1 MGALAL
7 AGLVLLAGC
16 TTVPPRRDAAVDE
29 GERIFVTLPTDFA
42 PVQVREADFTAAVTS
57 LVLEMPLRVAPSHV
71 PMRPGRRYALL
82 SEPLSGGAWRSEL
95 ARSYGGFCERRGTPG
110 DCLSL
115 FEDGS
120 QIQDDDKRRIA
131 LALAVG
137 PALEGVDA
145 EVRAMLSPA
154 RVAAMVSLSIA
165 AYMTLLVAPE
175 PVSKGVAAA
184 FAVLLWGYLGTELW
198 GLLKGWMELS
208 EESARATTFAELR
221 EAGERFGQ
229 RIGPN
234 SVRVLVLVGT
244 AAIGKTAAL
253 LSKAPKLPGF
263 AQASQMGAR
272 QGGVSVLTAAAEA
285 ETVIVSVNEGT
296 LRVVLP
302 AHVMTM
308 AAGGS
313 SSGNV
318 YRAWESHR
326 GLTKAL
332 GSAGKGKQWHHIV
345 EQTPGNV
352 ARFGPE
358 AIHNTEN
365 VIPLNEG
372 THRAISSYYS
382 STRSF
387 TGGRTIREWLST
399 QSYEAQRA
407 FGVQTLRD
415 FGVIP

>member
-1 MGALAL
+1 LAL

-16 TTVPPRRDAAVDE
+16 ATVPSR
-29 GERIFVTLPTDFA
+29 GERAVGQGERVFVTLRADFA
-42 PVQVREADFTAAVTS
+42 PVQVSAAEFTTAVTS
-57 LVLEMPLRVAPSHV
+57 LVLDMPLRVAPSQV
-71 PMRPGRRYALL
+71 PMRPGRRYAWV
-82 SEPLSGGAWRSEL
+82 SEPLTGGGWQSEL
-95 ARSYGGFCERRGTPG
+95 ARSYGRFCERRGTPG

-120 QIQDDDKRRIA
+120 QFQDDDKRRIA

-137 PALEGVDA
+137 PALESVDA
-145 EVRAMLSPA
+145 EVSAMLSPA
-154 RVAAMVSLSIA
+154 RVAAMVSLSIT
-165 AYMTLLVAPE
+165 AYMALLVAPE

-184 FAVLLWGYLGTELW
+184 FALLLWGYLGTELW
-198 GLLKGWMELS
+198 GLLEGWMALS
-208 EESARATTFAELR
+208 DESARATTFAELR

-229 RIGPN
+229 RIGAN
-234 SVRVLVLVGT
+234 SVRILVLVGT
-244 AAIGKTAAL
+244 AAIGETAAL

-272 QGGVSVLTAAAEA
+272 QGGVGVLAAAAEA
-285 ETVIVSVNEGT
+285 ETVIVSVNEGA

-302 AHVMTM
+302 AQVMTM
-308 AAGGS
+308 AASGS
-313 SSGNV
+313 SSGNI
-318 YRAWESHR
+318 YRAWQSHR
-326 GLTKAL
+326 GLTRAL

-358 AIHNTEN
+358 ALHNTEN
-365 VIPLNEG
+365 VIPMPEV
-372 THRAISSYYS
+372 THRALSGYYS

-415 FGVIP
+415 HGVMP